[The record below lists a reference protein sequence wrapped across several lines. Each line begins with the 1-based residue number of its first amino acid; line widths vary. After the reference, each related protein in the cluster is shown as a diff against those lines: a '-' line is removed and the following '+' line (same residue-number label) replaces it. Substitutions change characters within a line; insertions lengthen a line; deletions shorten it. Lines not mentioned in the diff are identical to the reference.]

1 MWTIME
7 KKTRESTGF
16 LIKQRAFLKL
26 YIITN
31 IQNGRWYG
39 LQLLDELKKEFKP
52 FGFEPQHSEIYRAL
66 HELEDEEEILTKM
79 KIKADGA
86 KRKEIVV
93 YKIKDN
99 EKAKAYKKLIK
110 ADLDRCEKLLR
121 KALSDNY

>member
-1 MWTIME
+1 ME